1 MWSTK
6 FVMNSMRYSRLR
18 RRPDCG
24 RESGGLLFE
33 RRNEAR
39 KIKRNLDIS
48 KIFLLQREKTI
59 NKVLSEKINSKKKF
73 KKLQKLRD

>member
-1 MWSTK
+1 
-6 FVMNSMRYSRLR
+6 MRYSRLR
-18 RRPDCG
+18 RRPDYG

-33 RRNEAR
+33 RRSEAR
-39 KIKRNLDIS
+39 KIQRNLDKA

-59 NKVLSEKINSKKKF
+59 NKMLSEKGNSKKNL